1 MSEEFGSDFIT
12 LLDEEGKEIVLE
24 VITSLDYQ
32 GETYY
37 AFLPADMDVDD
48 PDYGMVILHE
58 VAGENGDMEFE
69 DPDDDDVLNAVYE
82 LVMAELFAD
91 EDEEE

>member
-1 MSEEFGSDFIT
+1 
-12 LLDEEGKEIVLE
+12 
-24 VITSLDYQ
+24 
-32 GETYY
+32 
-37 AFLPADMDVDD
+37 
-48 PDYGMVILHE
+48 VILHE